1 MAINIRKKFVDDR
14 KHLHPRM
21 KDVRRS
27 ATLFWNAT
35 SHVATF
41 KFNTPLKVGDPVCA
55 KRNVNTLVGW
65 HEALSI
71 FVQLQYITGKKR
83 TNCNCALMSSLLLKK
98 LKMFFKKN
106 QNVDFNVIRFPAH
119 IGERLVKNDTAQ
131 DNQIHNGPIHI
142 GFS

>member
-41 KFNTPLKVGDPVCA
+41 KFNTPLKFGDPVCA

-65 HEALSI
+65 YEALSI
-71 FVQLQYITGKKR
+71 FVQLQYITGKK
-83 TNCNCALMSSLLLKK
+83 TNQLQLCSDEFFTIKETENVLKK
-98 LKMFFKKN
+98 KSKR
-106 QNVDFNVIRFPAH
+106 RFQRNKISGAYRGAPSE
-119 IGERLVKNDTAQ
+119 ERYGARQSNT
-131 DNQIHNGPIHI
+131 
-142 GFS
+142 